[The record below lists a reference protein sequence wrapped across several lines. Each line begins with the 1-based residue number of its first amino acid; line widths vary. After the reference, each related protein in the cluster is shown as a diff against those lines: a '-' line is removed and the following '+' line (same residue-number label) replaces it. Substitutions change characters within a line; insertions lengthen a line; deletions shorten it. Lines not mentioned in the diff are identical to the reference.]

1 MGSIFLVQDNI
12 SKAVL
17 TALQVNLME
26 SEQAIVWARSTDN
39 LDAYIKYLQAYRH
52 FRSFTKENMILTRK
66 GMQKAIELDSNY
78 EAPYVVIGSSY
89 MIDFWSGWGESKKIS
104 MEKAQQYLQKAI
116 ALSPDSDLSYACI
129 GHLYLIQ
136 RQFDKAIETGERAMY
151 INPNGDLNLV
161 LLGITYSFTRRYD
174 EAIRL
179 FDRAQRLN
187 PEGPAWYFHNA
198 ARAYSLIGRW
208 DDAIAMCKMALD
220 GNPNHYHALYWMA
233 VAYGMSGQIEKGR
246 AVVSQTLKISPNV
259 ALTDGPGGFKY
270 EADMEMVRNGLRKVG
285 FPDKT
290 STKKLEKPSIAV
302 LPFVNMSNDPEQEYF
317 SDGMTDELISD
328 LAKINDIFVISRNS
342 AFTYKGK
349 SIKVQQ
355 IAKDLNVRYIL
366 EGSVQRSGNKVRI
379 RAQLIDGKTDHH
391 LWSESYDGTMDDI
404 FELQDK
410 ITGKIVSA
418 LAIKLTEDEQDKIS
432 DKGTD
437 NILAYEAFLKGYEHY
452 TKFTAEN
459 LQKAIEYY
467 KQAIQLDP
475 KFSRAYSALA
485 LGYYMLS
492 AWSFPKELDIS
503 PPEVGTLR
511 FKARQNLDL
520 SMQNPTFDSYRL
532 ASFMAAHRRKFDDVI
547 VFADKSLLM
556 APNEYLAN
564 LAMGHALNWLGRGKE
579 ALAYI
584 DKAIQL
590 DPRFLDVNLGE
601 QGVAY
606 FLLEDYEKAVESIHR
621 CLTLNPGL
629 TNFAAY
635 AAASFAFLDR
645 IKEAENAWKIFVEG
659 LQKEIVP
666 TTEFFYYA
674 FPFEDTKIFDHLVNG
689 LIKAG
694 FDGDPS
700 DYHKVNKENRLSGQ
714 AIRELLFGKTALGLI
729 VGFEM
734 YTHRSDT
741 GKLEMSIPM
750 FGISDMGESWIEG
763 DMVCNQFD
771 NTYDGVKFCQDVYS
785 NPEGNYKDK
794 DQYLQVSDAI
804 IFSFSIKE

>member
-1 MGSIFLVQDNI
+1 MPN
-12 SKAVL
+12 
-17 TALQVNLME
+17 
-26 SEQAIVWARSTDN
+26 EQKV
-39 LDAYIKYLQAYRH
+39 
-52 FRSFTKENMILTRK
+52 TRK
-66 GMQKAIELDSNY
+66 LRAI
-78 EAPYVVIGSSY
+78 
-89 MIDFWSGWGESKKIS
+89 
-104 MEKAQQYLQKAI
+104 
-116 ALSPDSDLSYACI
+116 LSADVK
-129 GHLYLIQ
+129 G
-136 RQFDKAIETGERAMY
+136 
-151 INPNGDLNLV
+151 
-161 LLGITYSFTRRYD
+161 
-174 EAIRL
+174 
-179 FDRAQRLN
+179 
-187 PEGPAWYFHNA
+187 
-198 ARAYSLIGRW
+198 YSLLMA
-208 DDAIAMCKMALD
+208 DDEVHTI
-220 GNPNHYHALYWMA
+220 
-233 VAYGMSGQIEKGR
+233 
-246 AVVSQTLKISPNV
+246 QTLKTYRQIMSEYVQRYTGRVVDSPGDNILAEFGSAVDAVQCAVEVQKRLKRENERFVGDKRLQFRIGVNIGDVVQDGDRIYGNGVNV
-259 ALTDGPGGFKY
+259 AARIEGLAEPGG
-270 EADMEMVRNGLRKVG
+270 VSISRNAYDHIR
-285 FPDKT
+285 D
-290 STKKLEKPSIAV
+290 KLELGYEYLGEHSVKNIKHPVRVYKVLLDSEDAGRLIGKKPPSSSKKWKFLAAVVAAMVLLLIIWQFNQKEPEPTGKPSIAV
-302 LPFVNMSNDPEQEYF
+302 LPFENMSNDPEQEYF
-317 SDGMTDELISD
+317 SDGMTDELIGD
-328 LAKINDIFVISRNS
+328 LAKIEDIFVISRNS

-349 SIKVQQ
+349 STKVQQ
-355 IAKDLNVRYIL
+355 IAKELNVRYIL
-366 EGSVQRSGNKVRI
+366 EGSVQKSGNKVRI

-532 ASFMAAHRRKFDDVI
+532 ASYMAAHRRRFDDVI

-556 APNEYLAN
+556 APNEYLTN
-564 LAMGHALNWLGRGKE
+564 LTMGHALNWLGRGKE
-579 ALAYI
+579 ALVYF
-584 DKAIQL
+584 DKALQL

-674 FPFEDTKIFDHLVNG
+674 FPFEDHKIFDHLVNG
-689 LIKAG
+689 LVKAG
-694 FDGDPS
+694 FDDDPS
-700 DYHKVNKENRLSGQ
+700 DYNKVNKENKLNGQ
-714 AIRELLFGKTALGLI
+714 AIKELLFGEITLGLV
-729 VGFEM
+729 VGFETSV
-734 YTHRSDT
+734 YRSDT
-741 GKLEMSIPM
+741 GEIEFSFPV
-750 FGISDMGESWIEG
+750 FGILDNGKYWMEG
-763 DMVCNQFD
+763 DMICNQFD
-771 NTYDGVKFCQDVYS
+771 NTYEGVKFCQDVYS
-785 NPEGNYKDK
+785 NPEGNYSDRN
-794 DQYLQVSDAI
+794 QYLLVSDAM
-804 IFSFSIKE
+804 IFPFSIKE